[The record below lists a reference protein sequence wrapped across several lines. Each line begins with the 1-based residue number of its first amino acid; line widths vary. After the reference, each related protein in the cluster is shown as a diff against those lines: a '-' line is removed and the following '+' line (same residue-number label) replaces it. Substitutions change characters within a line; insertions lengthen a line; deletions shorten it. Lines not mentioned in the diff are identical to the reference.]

1 MVKHLPTMRGTQVRS
16 LGWEDPLEK
25 EIATQASTLAWKIPW
40 TGEHGGTQP
49 MESQELGTTYLL
61 NNNNILSRS
70 RVFRFSIFFI
80 FHDSVLESFMIL
92 RIYPGCPIC

>member
-1 MVKHLPTMRGTQVRS
+1 MSIHFS
-16 LGWEDPLEK
+16 
-25 EIATQASTLAWKIPW
+25 ILAWKIPW

-61 NNNNILSRS
+61 NNNNILSS
-70 RVFRFSIFFI
+70 SHVFRFSIFFI
-80 FHDSVLESFMIL
+80 FHDSALESFMIL